1 MTDNVC
7 PGFRISL
14 WIPIGMKFWI
24 SISSITRSKKEH
36 MNFSIEQPTIQ
47 SYHLWNLN
55 LTTLDLSPLLDV
67 SNVA

>member
-1 MTDNVC
+1 MYVLVSEYLYEFLLEWNFGYQYLQLLD
-7 PGFRISL
+7 R
-14 WIPIGMKFWI
+14 
-24 SISSITRSKKEH
+24 KKN